1 MRIAMVEPS
10 GFSGICQYS
19 YCLSDALA
27 AAGHEVS
34 LITSPRYE
42 MAGEPHR
49 FSVVKLYDWLSGA
62 IDNRGWWRFG
72 WFRKPV
78 RGSRYLLASLSLA
91 RWVLRHRPD
100 VIHFQMMRVPDFPAA
115 CLMKLAGVRIV
126 YTAHEVAPDRSARWA
141 LDLLYYRFIYR
152 LSDRLIVHSEADRD
166 KLAGVFHIRREK
178 IEVAPLGNYMFF
190 TRAQGSEQAV
200 ARAKLGVPGDAK
212 VVLFFGV
219 LRPNKGLDQLI
230 EAFAE
235 VVREEPKAR
244 LLVASYVKR
253 GVTDFTPYA
262 AAIARLGLAKQV
274 DLHLGY
280 IPNEEVADFFGAADV
295 VALPYTSSHNSGV
308 VQVAYAFGR
317 PVVASNVGSF
327 AQVVEEGKS
336 GHVVTARQPRSLARA
351 LLHLL
356 GDVEG
361 ARRMGAYARELAS
374 TRYAWES
381 IAARTLE
388 VYART
393 ANGSARP

>member
-1 MRIAMVEPS
+1 MVEPS

-42 MAGEPHR
+42 MAQEPHR
-49 FSVVKLYDWLSGA
+49 FTVVKLYDWLSGA
-62 IDNRGWWRFG
+62 IDNQGWWRHG
-72 WFRKPV
+72 WFRRPV
-78 RGSRYLLASLSLA
+78 RGSRYLVASLSVA
-91 RWVLRHRPD
+91 RWVMRHRPD
-100 VIHFQMMRVPDFPAA
+100 VIHFQLMRIADFPTA
-115 CLMKLAGVRIV
+115 CLLKLLGVRVV

-141 LDLLYYRFIYR
+141 LDFLYYRFIYG
-152 LSDRLIVHSEADRD
+152 LADRLIVHSEGD
-166 KLAGVFHIRREK
+166 REK
-178 IEVAPLGNYMFF
+178 LSKVFRIRPGKIDVAPLGNYMFF
-190 TRAQGSEQAV
+190 TRSEGGDAAA
-200 ARAKLGVPGDAK
+200 ARRKLGLPADAK

-235 VVREEPKAR
+235 VARAEPRAR

-253 GVTDFTPYA
+253 GVADFTPYA
-262 AAIARLGLAKQV
+262 AEIARLGLVKQV

-280 IPNEEVADFFGAADV
+280 IPNEEVPEYFLASDV

-327 AQVVEEGKS
+327 MQVVEEGRT
-336 GHVVTARQPRSLARA
+336 GHVVAARQPRALARA
-351 LLHLL
+351 LLQLL
-356 GDVEG
+356 GDAEA
-361 ARRMGAYARELAS
+361 ARRMGDHARELAR
-374 TRYAWES
+374 TRYGWDR
-381 IAARTLE
+381 IAALTLE
-388 VYART
+388 AYGRT
-393 ANGSARP
+393 ANGNGRR